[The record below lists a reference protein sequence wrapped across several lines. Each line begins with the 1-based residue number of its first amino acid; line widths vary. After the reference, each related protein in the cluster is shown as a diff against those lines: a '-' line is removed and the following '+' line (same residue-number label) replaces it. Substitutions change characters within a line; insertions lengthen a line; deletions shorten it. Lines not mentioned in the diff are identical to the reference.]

1 MSIAALALT
10 GALLAFAPPSSD
22 PWPGDA
28 GVEIG
33 DVGQPGKIPLGYEP
47 SGAVWHP
54 ALDALVLVDDDGNVS
69 LLDQDGDVLISWAV
83 AGDLEAV
90 ALPDPAGTLVYLGL
104 EQPDTVLAFDLGT
117 GALTGESWDLTP
129 WMTGPANQGLEA
141 LTCVGDLVYAG
152 HQGEGSVYVFELEP
166 GGAVTHVET
175 LASPLGLVD
184 LAGLHHDPITG
195 VLFAVHDVSNVL
207 VEMTPSGALLRDL
220 ALPGH
225 DQEGVALVP
234 DCETGAARVFVA
246 QDSGQLWRYE
256 AYPLTCAWTSVGS
269 ALAGA
274 AGEPLLEGHGSL
286 ASGSDNAALLSDG
299 APSAIAGFF
308 TGFASTPVPFKGGT
322 LVPFPFFGPALL
334 STNAAGAI
342 TVAFSMPPGVPV
354 GTAVWA
360 QWALQDPGAVQG
372 VALSNA
378 IKGVVP

>member
-1 MSIAALALT
+1 MSIVALALT
-10 GALLAFAPPSSD
+10 AALLPSAAPPSD

-33 DVGQPGKIPLGYEP
+33 GVGQPGKIPLGYEP

-54 ALDALVLVDDDGNVS
+54 GLDALVLVDDDGNVS
-69 LLDQDGDVLISWAV
+69 LLDEDGDVLISWAV

-129 WMTGPANQGLEA
+129 WMTGPTNQGLEA

-152 HQGEGSVYVFELEP
+152 HQGEGAVYVFALEA

-175 LASPLGLVD
+175 LPSPLGLVD
-184 LAGLHHDPITG
+184 LAGLHHDVMTG
-195 VLFAVHDVSNVL
+195 VLYAVHDVSNVL
-207 VEMTPSGALLRDL
+207 VEMTPSGTLLREV

-234 DCETGAARVFVA
+234 DCETGEARVFVA
-246 QDSGQLWRYE
+246 HDSGQLWRYE
-256 AYPLTCAWTSVGS
+256 AYPLRCAWTSVGS

-274 AGEPLLEGHGSL
+274 AGEPVLVGHGSL
-286 ASGSDNAALLSDG
+286 ASGSDNAALLG
-299 APSAIAGFF
+299 GAAPSAIAGLF
-308 TGFASTPVPFKGGT
+308 TGFAATPVPFKGGT
-322 LVPFPFFGPALL
+322 LVPFPFFGPTLL
-334 STNAAGAI
+334 TTGADGAI
-342 TVAFSMPPGVPV
+342 TVPFTMPPGVPV
-354 GTAVWA
+354 GTVVWV
-360 QWALQDPGAVQG
+360 QWAIQDGGAIHG